1 MKLDWETLVNK
12 INDMSLRTRGLI
24 FAMAVTILIV
34 LISTMFLEPQLAK
47 QKALSQKTV
56 QQQSEIKSIQAQ
68 LQAMADARK
77 TDPDTANRAKLE
89 SLRLQ
94 LVQIKALLQVKQQQ
108 LIPPDKIAGLLEE
121 MLSRNRQLQL
131 ISLQSLPATT
141 VKGEG
146 EQGTDVEKEFF
157 KHGFEINVRGSYF
170 DLLDYVAQLEK
181 LPSQI
186 FWGKASFTVE
196 EYPIS
201 RLTLTVYTLSLD
213 KAWLVI

>member
-1 MKLDWETLVNK
+1 MTLDWETLVNK

-24 FAMAVTILIV
+24 FAMAVTILIA

-47 QKALSQKTV
+47 QKTLSQKTV

-77 TDPDTANRAKLE
+77 TDPDEANRAKLE

-131 ISLQSLPATT
+131 ISLQSLPAST

-157 KHGFEINVRGSYF
+157 KHGVEINVRGSYF
-170 DLLDYVAQLEK
+170 DLLDYVARLEK
-181 LPSQI
+181 LPSQM
-186 FWGKASFTVE
+186 FWGKASLAVE

>member
-34 LISTMFLEPQLAK
+34 LISTMFIEPQLAK

-68 LQAMADARK
+68 LLAMADARK

-131 ISLQSLPATT
+131 ISLQSLPAST

-146 EQGTDVEKEFF
+146 EHETDVEKEFF
-157 KHGFEINVRGSYF
+157 KHGVEINVRGSYF

-181 LPSQI
+181 LPSQM
-186 FWGKASFTVE
+186 FWGKASLTVE

-201 RLTLTVYTLSLD
+201 RLTLTLYTLSLD

>member
-56 QQQSEIKSIQAQ
+56 QQQSEIKSIQSQ
-68 LQAMADARK
+68 LLAMADARK

-131 ISLQSLPATT
+131 ISLQSLPAST

-157 KHGFEINVRGSYF
+157 KHGVEINVRGSYF

-181 LPSQI
+181 LPSQM

-201 RLTLTVYTLSLD
+201 RLTLTLYTLSLD